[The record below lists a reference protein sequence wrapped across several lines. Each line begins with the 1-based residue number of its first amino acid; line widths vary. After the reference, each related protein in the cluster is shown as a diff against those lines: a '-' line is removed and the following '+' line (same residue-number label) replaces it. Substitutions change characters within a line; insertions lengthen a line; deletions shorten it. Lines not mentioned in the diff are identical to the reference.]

1 MPPVM
6 PPVVEPVGPVVVVG
20 GFVVV
25 VIPGGGEVVVVVVPP
40 GIPPIVPYG
49 SASRTVRSSSR
60 SIWAAAGIPGIKL
73 WLTVDLLCPRRE

>member
-20 GFVVV
+20 GIVVV
-25 VIPGGGEVVVVVVPP
+25 VIPGGGEVLVVVPP